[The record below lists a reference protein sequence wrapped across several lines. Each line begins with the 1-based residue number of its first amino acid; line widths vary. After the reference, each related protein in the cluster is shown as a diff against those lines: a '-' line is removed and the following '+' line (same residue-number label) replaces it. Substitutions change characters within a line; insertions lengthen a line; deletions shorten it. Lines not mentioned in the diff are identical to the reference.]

1 MAVKTEII
9 KISPERVE
17 LDKIRIIAKVL
28 QGEGII
34 AYPTDTF
41 YGLGASCFSEKA
53 IQRIYHLKKRNPSK
67 PISVLVSGMEMIQ
80 KIAVDIPSLLWKL
93 TADFW
98 PGPLTLVLK
107 ASSDLPRAILGPRG
121 SIGVRQPALSW
132 LRELVN
138 EATFPI
144 TATSANL
151 SGDKEITDPDK
162 VLDLFYGKVD
172 IVADGGETRGILP
185 STVIDITSQRLKI
198 LREGA
203 VPRSLLEKYL

>member
-80 KIAVDIPSLLWKL
+80 KIAVD
-93 TADFW
+93 
-98 PGPLTLVLK
+98 
-107 ASSDLPRAILGPRG
+107 
-121 SIGVRQPALSW
+121 
-132 LRELVN
+132 
-138 EATFPI
+138 
-144 TATSANL
+144 
-151 SGDKEITDPDK
+151 
-162 VLDLFYGKVD
+162 
-172 IVADGGETRGILP
+172 
-185 STVIDITSQRLKI
+185 
-198 LREGA
+198 
-203 VPRSLLEKYL
+203 

>member
-53 IQRIYHLKKRNPSK
+53 IQRIYHLKKRKPSK

-203 VPRSLLEKYL
+203 VPLSLLEKYL